1 MTAKAFRISTLAG
14 ALVLA
19 ATSTGHAESI
29 ALAAHLLGANAVPAN
44 KSDAFG
50 EAQFTYDT
58 ATRQLEY
65 YVTYDGAAPTR
76 IDLHGPAGATEN
88 AAAIANLPLSE
99 QPLSGKVMLT
109 EDQGAAL
116 LAGRIYV
123 DIHSQ
128 AFASGEI
135 RGQIGK
141 Q

>member
-1 MTAKAFRISTLAG
+1 MAKTLRLSALAG
-14 ALVLA
+14 AIFLA
-19 ATSTGHAESI
+19 AISVGQAQSI
-29 ALAAHLLGANAVPAN
+29 SLAAHLLGGNAVPAN

-65 YVTYDGAAPTR
+65 YVTYDGATPTR
-76 IDLHGPAGATEN
+76 IDLHGPAGSTEN
-88 AAAIANLPLSE
+88 AAAIATLPLSE
-99 QPLSGKVMLT
+99 QPLSGKLT
-109 EDQGAAL
+109 LGADQGAAL

-123 DIHSQ
+123 DLHSQ
-128 AFASGEI
+128 AYANGEI